1 MTGIVWFCAMARR
14 FAAAS
19 DCGSNRT
26 GPKITQ
32 AEEFLQELGSIG
44 LQGRERVWQGG
55 SFLSE
60 PIRSELWHK
69 KGESNRCHSCVA
81 HPGVA
86 FRYSLDRH
94 RAIIA
99 DWSKTVL

>member
-32 AEEFLQELGSIG
+32 AEELLQELGSIG
-44 LQGRERVWQGG
+44 LQGSERVWQGV
-55 SFLSE
+55 SFLSVSK
-60 PIRSELWHK
+60 RSELWHK

-81 HPGVA
+81 HPMLAAQRSNNVVHYMLR
-86 FRYSLDRH
+86 FF
-94 RAIIA
+94 
-99 DWSKTVL
+99 